1 MGRGLEPER
10 GKNVNWGWL
19 AVPLWAVLYWV
30 WHQPGTHYDAPPL
43 WAMLA
48 GLIALAL
55 CAWRVPRLVWAW
67 WAAGVVTLTW
77 SLTPGNTLVLAQWEL
92 LYVAMFA
99 VAAGSSKTWS
109 WAFWGLNLALL
120 LDGLYSAFSLSA
132 FGLAMFSSG
141 SIHYVMG
148 AQALVLVPVAL
159 GWLRRPDRWTWLAGA
174 LLFVAV
180 FAALSSGARAVYVPL
195 VIVLAVGA
203 WRSWREGTT
212 LAHLAVGAVALVVT
226 VVALDAV
233 LPFHPVREA
242 AIGKVSLAKQTSD
255 FNAEGSFTSRLQ
267 MWDQT
272 VAIAVS
278 HPLGTGIGSFR
289 DTLPAFMKYPTVLFA
304 NAHNYYLET
313 AATGGWL
320 RFVLLLLML
329 GSSLW
334 RAWRSPRWPMAL
346 GAFGLWASLGFDITG
361 YYPGVMMLA
370 FATLGVLEVEPKRT
384 LTIFGSES
392 RRPPVLAWGL
402 SAVGMVLVL
411 WWFLPCQGVF
421 CSLERQFGWRT
432 AVLSDVQ
439 RATPDE
445 RQVLLEGARGLNP
458 KSIWVDV
465 AHLRVASGDAERLWI
480 LESIVE
486 QFPLQ
491 SPGNYLELARTALR
505 LGRREQ
511 AKQVLELGL
520 KRFPPDLR
528 AAGIPLQDTTL
539 LARWVTDAQTMLREL
554 Q

>member
-1 MGRGLEPER
+1 M
-10 GKNVNWGWL
+10 NWGWL

-55 CAWRVPRLVWAW
+55 CGWRVPRLVWVW
-67 WAAGVVTLTW
+67 WAAGAVTLAW

-99 VAAGSSKTWS
+99 VAAGSGKSWL
-109 WAFWGLNLALL
+109 WAFWGLNIALL

-159 GWLRRPDRWTWLAGA
+159 GWLRHPGRWAWLAG
-174 LLFVAV
+174 LLVLVTV

-195 VIVLAVGA
+195 AIVLVACI
-203 WRSWREGTT
+203 WRSWREGTAPLKLGFGVLGLIVAT
-212 LAHLAVGAVALVVT
+212 L
-226 VVALDAV
+226 ALDAA

-242 AIGKVSLAKQTSD
+242 MIGKVSLSKQASD

-272 VAIAVS
+272 VSIAVS

-320 RFVLLLLML
+320 RLILLIAML

-334 RAWRSPRWPMAL
+334 RAWRSPRWPLAL
-346 GAFGLWASLGFDITG
+346 GAFGLWASLAFDITG

-370 FATLGVLEVEPKRT
+370 FAALGALEVEPEGVE
-384 LTIFGSES
+384 IFKSVS

-411 WWFLPCQGVF
+411 WWFLPCRGAS
-421 CSLERQFGWRT
+421 CSLERQLGWRG

-439 RATPDE
+439 IAPPDE
-445 RQVLLEGARGLNP
+445 RQVLLEGANNLNP
-458 KSIWVDV
+458 KSFWVD
-465 AHLRVASGDAERLWI
+465 AARLRAASGDAERLWV
-480 LESIVE
+480 LEDIVAK
-486 QFPLQ
+486 FPLQ
-491 SPGNYLELARTALR
+491 APGNYLELARTALR
-505 LGRREQ
+505 LGRRDQ
-511 AKQVLELGL
+511 ARRVLELGL

-528 AAGIPLQDTTL
+528 AAGVPLQDTGL
-539 LARWVTDAQTMLREL
+539 LARWVTDARTMLHDL